1 MTNKPKK
8 NVKVSNILLVV
19 ICTMITLY
27 TIAAFVLQFF
37 TSVEISSTLTTS
49 FFSFWAGE
57 LLMLCGIKISKV
69 IKDRDE

>member
-8 NVKVSNILLVV
+8 KVSNILLVV

-37 TSVEISSTLTTS
+37 TSVEISSTLTTC